1 MPEDFR
7 RGQAARVGVSA
18 TMHHGRLCQSCEVV
32 ATLWMRVSA
41 GNCSKRFH
49 RLLSCLRIV
58 LRTFSL
64 THSRNYKQKLLRL
77 SREREREREKD
88 FNRHHLGCKMLQAC
102 PGAITFLQVSLPDQ
116 QAHLVTGQL
125 AGDGILRL

>member
-1 MPEDFR
+1 MDACICWELFKTIP
-7 RGQAARVGVSA
+7 QAAFLPKDCFKDFFPHPFPELQTETAEIKPG
-18 TMHHGRLCQSCEVV
+18 
-32 ATLWMRVSA
+32 
-41 GNCSKRFH
+41 
-49 RLLSCLRIV
+49 
-58 LRTFSL
+58 
-64 THSRNYKQKLLRL
+64 
-77 SREREREREKD
+77 EREREKD